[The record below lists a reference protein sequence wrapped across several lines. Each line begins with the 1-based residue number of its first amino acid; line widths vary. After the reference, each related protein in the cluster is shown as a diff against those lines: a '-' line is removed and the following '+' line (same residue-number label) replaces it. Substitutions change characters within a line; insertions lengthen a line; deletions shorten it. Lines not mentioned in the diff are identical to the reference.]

1 MPMVYRLL
9 PLLLLLA
16 TPFVTHAAESD
27 IDRSSRLRAEAK
39 ELRDQADTAFAE
51 TEAACYQRILVNR
64 CIEQAREARLKQV
77 RESRALEAQARA
89 IDLAEKRRA
98 VEEREQDAA
107 RSASQPPSP
116 MPVQATE
123 RIESTDEVQKD
134 RTKAGAAAASDAK
147 SRPSRKDAG
156 KASTRAK
163 AEAEA
168 AKRAEQ
174 AERDR
179 ARYDERLRKR
189 EAEQAPR

>member
-1 MPMVYRLL
+1 MMYRLL
-9 PLLLLLA
+9 PLLLALA
-16 TPFVTHAAESD
+16 APLVTHAAESD
-27 IDRSSRLRAEAK
+27 AERGSRLRDEAK
-39 ELRDQADTAFAE
+39 EMRDQADATYAE

-64 CIEQAREARLKQV
+64 CIEQAKEARLKLV
-77 RESRALEAQARA
+77 RESRALEAQARE

-98 VEEREQDAA
+98 VEEREQDAT
-107 RSASQPPSP
+107 RSASEPPSP

-123 RIESTDEVQKD
+123 RVENADKVQED

-147 SRPSRKDAG
+147 SRQARKDAE
-156 KASTRAK
+156 KAAARAK

-174 AERDR
+174 AKRDR